1 MNAHFNA
8 ASKPGGKAL
17 ISVRTKLLAGFDY
30 RGVPAT
36 GEKHTRWQRF
46 AAQAEPGNVVLL
58 PGNWIA
64 AWLDELTIAPFG
76 AHDDQVDATAGA
88 FAELALAARN
98 VVTVRK
104 IQGF

>member
-1 MNAHFNA
+1 MATA
-8 ASKPGGKAL
+8 CERGPGFHDCQTPWWRAL
-17 ISVRTKLLAGFDY
+17 R
-30 RGVPAT
+30 
-36 GEKHTRWQRF
+36 
-46 AAQAEPGNVVLL
+46 
-58 PGNWIA
+58 GNWLP